1 MIKLTANQ
9 NHNKEETR
17 NNPISKQIFLVT
29 SMLKQKTKRGKKG
42 IELPCKWEKRV
53 QEKKSLCAL
62 KLKDQQCLMI

>member
-17 NNPISKQIFLVT
+17 NNPISKQTFWV
-29 SMLKQKTKRGKKG
+29 LKRKKKKKAKKG